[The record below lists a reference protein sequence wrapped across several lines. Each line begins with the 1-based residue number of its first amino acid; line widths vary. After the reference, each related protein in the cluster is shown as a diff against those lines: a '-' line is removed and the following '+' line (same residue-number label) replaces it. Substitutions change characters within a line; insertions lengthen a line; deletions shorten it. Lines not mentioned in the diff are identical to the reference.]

1 MDTTA
6 LEAQGLADWLNADD
20 DPNAT
25 ISFNHLGRIRHQSA
39 QPVIAEPHF
48 SPSDDGLQHP
58 RVPVHAA
65 PGLWL
70 MSYLAPTRYD
80 SSLVSLM
87 TMRATL
93 PILYRRPVDTSVSGF
108 RARKA
113 AIRCSLQ
120 PGYGSPTF
128 LTTVFWM

>member
-25 ISFNHLGRIRHQSA
+25 ISFNRLGRIRHQSA
-39 QPVIAEPHF
+39 QPVIAELHF
-48 SPSDDGLQHP
+48 STSDDCLQHP
-58 RVPVHAA
+58 R
-65 PGLWL
+65 
-70 MSYLAPTRYD
+70 
-80 SSLVSLM
+80 VSLM